1 MSQSANLIVFP
12 LKPPMLSYFL
22 IRKHVCVKSSVGGGG
37 GVGVVGKYPTP
48 EPCKIGGCPMSGTH
62 KAGKCPTVEPGGM
75 GIAGIDGA

>member
-12 LKPPMLSYFL
+12 LKPSMLSYLL
-22 IRKHVCVKSSVGGGG
+22 IRKHVCVKSSVGGG
-37 GVGVVGKYPTP
+37 GVVGKYPTP

>member
-12 LKPPMLSYFL
+12 LKPSMLSYFL

-37 GVGVVGKYPTP
+37 GLVIGKYPTP
-48 EPCKIGGCPMSGTH
+48 EPCKFGGCPMSGTH

>member
-12 LKPPMLSYFL
+12 FKPSMLSYFL
-22 IRKHVCVKSSVGGGG
+22 IRKHVSVKSSVGGG
-37 GVGVVGKYPTP
+37 VVGKYPAP
-48 EPCKIGGCPMSGTH
+48 EPCKIDGCPMSGTH

>member
-1 MSQSANLIVFP
+1 MSQPANLIVFP
-12 LKPPMLSYFL
+12 LKPSMLSYFL

-37 GVGVVGKYPTP
+37 VVVKYPTP

>member
-1 MSQSANLIVFP
+1 M
-12 LKPPMLSYFL
+12 
-22 IRKHVCVKSSVGGGG
+22 CVSKAQLGGGG
-37 GVGVVGKYPTP
+37 GGVVGKYPTP

>member
-12 LKPPMLSYFL
+12 LKPSMLSYFL
-22 IRKHVCVKSSVGGGG
+22 IRKHVCVKSSVVGGGG
-37 GVGVVGKYPTP
+37 LLANIQPLSHAKLVDA
-48 EPCKIGGCPMSGTH
+48 CPMSGTH